1 MKNAKGPSRGFA
13 ERQAINAPI
22 QGSAADVIK
31 RAMIAMPGALKKAGL
46 KARMLLQVHDE
57 LIFEAPE
64 DEVEKTLAVVTK
76 TMQAAP
82 GIAAGLT
89 VPLLVEAQAAD
100 TWGQAH

>member
-1 MKNAKGPSRGFA
+1 MTSYTPAPHTGSLNSLGFNKAPA
-13 ERQAINAPI
+13 ET
-22 QGSAADVIK
+22 
-31 RAMIAMPGALKKAGL
+31 
-46 KARMLLQVHDE
+46 RMLLQVHDE